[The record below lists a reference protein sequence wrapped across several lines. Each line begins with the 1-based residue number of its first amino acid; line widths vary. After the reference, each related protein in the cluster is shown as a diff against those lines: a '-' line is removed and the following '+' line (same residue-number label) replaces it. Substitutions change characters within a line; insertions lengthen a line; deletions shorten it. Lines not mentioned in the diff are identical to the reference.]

1 MDRLIAKAKAEMVG
15 AVEGVRKELAK
26 FRTGRASPGM
36 VEGIK
41 VEYYGTT
48 LPINQM
54 ATIQVLENR
63 LIGITPWDK
72 SALKAIEK
80 GIMTSDLGLMPT
92 NDGHIIRLE
101 IPLLTEERREE
112 LSKQVGQHVEQ
123 GRVQI
128 RNLRRQANEGIDKM
142 EKAEGLSED
151 EVRAGKREMQEITD
165 EQIEELDEIAEEK
178 MGEIMA
184 V

>member
-1 MDRLIAKAKAEMVG
+1 MDRLIAKARAEMD
-15 AVEGVRKELAK
+15 AVVEAVRKDLAK
-26 FRTGRASPGM
+26 FRTGRASPAM
-36 VEGIK
+36 VEGIN

-92 NDGHIIRLE
+92 NDGNIIRID
-101 IPLLTEERREE
+101 IPSLTEERREE

-128 RNLRRQANEGIDKM
+128 RNVRRHANEGIDKM
-142 EKAEGLSED
+142 EKAEGLSEE
-151 EVRAGKREMQEITD
+151 EVRAGKKETQEITD
-165 EQIEELDEIAEEK
+165 EHIEELDEVAEEK
-178 MGEIMA
+178 IEEIMA
-184 V
+184 L

>member
-1 MDRLIAKAKAEMVG
+1 MDRLIAKAKAEMVA
-15 AVEGVRKELAK
+15 AVEGVRKDLAK

-178 MGEIMA
+178 MEEIMA